1 MAEHAR
7 SLEPVRRLTG
17 GTDVQCSR
25 DDAPAWPQV
34 PHRRPP
40 VQPSKQSHST
50 VKKRPN
56 AALCA
61 ICTEVDTCFIAGDA
75 MKLLF
80 RASEEA
86 AASPALCACEG
97 EKYSQGGFKSFVCVG
112 DETTFNFSSEA
123 IISPTSCGACEPDYE
138 AQASSAASRGCV
150 AGCGRTGGHVAGGG
164 SSG

>member
-1 MAEHAR
+1 MKHDDVKEALPPVGKLRSGFGLMWWDQDHNGLARRVDMAQHAR

-17 GTDVQCSR
+17 GTYVQCSR

-61 ICTEVDTCFIAGDA
+61 ICTEIDTCFIAGDA

-97 EKYSQGGFKSFVCVG
+97 ENIHKVDLNPSCAS
-112 DETTFNFSSEA
+112 ETRPPSTPRA
-123 IISPTSCGACEPDYE
+123 RP
-138 AQASSAASRGCV
+138 
-150 AGCGRTGGHVAGGG
+150 
-164 SSG
+164 